1 MLLQLIEGQKRT
13 DERLVKMENDISNI
27 KNDVSDLKKD
37 VRYIKI
43 DLENHVDKMLSEL
56 TGRQIDDSERL
67 QSIEKEIQ
75 DVKDDLVAS
84 EVIQG
89 IKANNLM

>member
-1 MLLQLIEGQKRT
+1 MTTEEMLLQLIEGQKQT
-13 DERLVKMENDISNI
+13 NERLDRMENDI
-27 KNDVSDLKKD
+27 SDLKKD

-43 DLENHVDKMLSEL
+43 DLENHVDKMLTEL
-56 TGRQIDDSERL
+56 TGRQLDDSERL
-67 QSIEKEIQ
+67 QSIEKDIQ
-75 DVKDDLVAS
+75 DVKDDIIAF